1 MRSQTPKAKQKKRRK
16 ERRKESEEE
25 ESEEE
30 EAEEGSS
37 LTIAQQLKEAGY
49 KWKPV

>member
-1 MRSQTPKAKQKKRRK
+1 MP
-16 ERRKESEEE
+16 ERELAAGQLPG
-25 ESEEE
+25 